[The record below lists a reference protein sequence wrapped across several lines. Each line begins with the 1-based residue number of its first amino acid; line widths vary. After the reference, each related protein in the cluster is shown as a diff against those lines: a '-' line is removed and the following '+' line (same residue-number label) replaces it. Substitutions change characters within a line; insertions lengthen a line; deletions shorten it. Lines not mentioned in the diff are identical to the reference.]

1 MHPRLLEFLQQS
13 GLSAVATPSN
23 PKQWQA
29 FLQHVNTA
37 LQHADHAATTPLAH
51 LPQAQQ
57 EVVHIIAERDKLRSV
72 LNSISMGLCLFG
84 REAQLLFLN
93 PAARQYLQILEGK
106 PDTLSVLSQLRIR
119 DQWQPER
126 YLDTA
131 AVQRMMA
138 EGTSLNEASAV
149 LQREGMEDLPLA
161 CCLYPISK
169 GTHVTG
175 SVLLFRNTS
184 EQQKVAAALLA
195 AKVSAEKASA
205 AKSDFLSSMSH
216 ELRTPMNAILG
227 YGEILQEDLGDPP
240 DEHDPDYFEDLLTYV
255 DNILQAGR
263 SLLGLI
269 NEVLDLTKIESG
281 KIELQITKSDLLEV
295 ATQCVEKIRPLLAEK
310 NLQLDVTQLPNKPIY
325 ALADAQRIKQVF
337 SQLLSN
343 AIKHN
348 KVQGSVQVRIEQ
360 LSVET
365 VRLVVADTGVGM
377 TAEQQAQIFRPF
389 TRISGRNLSKG
400 TGVGLTI
407 AKQLLDIMG
416 GRIGVESKLDE
427 GSTFWLELPT
437 GETVET
443 EKSAMPGTDRKY
455 LLLYIE
461 DSRTNVSLMG
471 KILKDRPDIAFIS
484 APTGEMGL
492 ELARAHRPD
501 IILLDI
507 NLPGISG
514 FEVLER
520 LRSVPGTRDIPVIGL
535 SADDSQ
541 DALHQAETAGF
552 MHYMIKPLKKAQFLE
567 ALDKLAEQEKAAA
580 STKRS

>member
-1 MHPRLLEFLQQS
+1 MHPRLLEFLQKS
-13 GLSAVATPSN
+13 GLNADTTPHT
-23 PKQWQA
+23 PQQWHI
-29 FLQHVNTA
+29 FLQHINTA
-37 LQHADHAATTPLAH
+37 LQQADNADASPLAH
-51 LPQAQQ
+51 LPQSQQ

-72 LNSISMGLCLFG
+72 LSSISMGLCLFG
-84 REAQLLFLN
+84 REAQLLFIN
-93 PAARQYLQILEGK
+93 PAARQYLQMAEATV
-106 PDTLSVLSQLRIR
+106 DTQAVLSRLRIS
-119 DQWQPER
+119 DQWQPNC
-126 YLDTA
+126 YLEPEG
-131 AVQRMMA
+131 VQRMIA
-138 EGTSLNEASAV
+138 EGSSLTEASAF
-149 LQREGMEDLPLA
+149 LRRDGLEDLSIA

-169 GTHVTG
+169 GVRVSG
-175 SVLLFRNTS
+175 AVLLFRDTS

-195 AKVSAEKASA
+195 AKESAEKASA

-227 YGEILQEDLGDPP
+227 YGEILQEDLGDPSN
-240 DEHDPDYFEDLLTYV
+240 EHDPDYFEDLLVYV

-263 SLLGLI
+263 NLLGLI

-295 ATQCVEKIRPLLAEK
+295 SKQCIEKLRPQLAEK
-310 NLQLDVTQLPNKPIY
+310 NLQLDLTQLPSQPVY
-325 ALADAQRIKQVF
+325 ALADAKRIKQVF

-343 AIKHN
+343 AVKHN
-348 KVQGSVQVRIEQ
+348 KEQGSIQVRIEQ
-360 LSVET
+360 PSIET

-377 TAEQQAQIFRPF
+377 SEAQQAQIFKPF

-416 GRIGVESKLDE
+416 GHIGLKSQLDL
-427 GSTFWLELPT
+427 GSTFWIELPT
-437 GETVET
+437 GETAET
-443 EKSAMPGTDRKY
+443 EKSNSPGTDRKY

-471 KILKDRPDIAFIS
+471 KILQDRPEIAFIS

-520 LRSVPGTRDIPVIGL
+520 LRTVTGTRDIPVIGL
-535 SADDSQ
+535 SADDSKE
-541 DALHQAETAGF
+541 ALAQAKTVGF
-552 MHYMIKPLKKAQFLE
+552 IHYMIKPLKKAQFLQ
-567 ALDKLAEQEKAAA
+567 ALDKLAKPEKTPIA
-580 STKRS
+580 

>member
-1 MHPRLLEFLQQS
+1 MHPRLLEHLEEY
-13 GLSAVATPSN
+13 GLNANTTPN
-23 PKQWQA
+23 DPKQWQQ
-29 FLQHVNTA
+29 FLNSLSTSFA
-37 LQHADHAATTPLAH
+37 NPIAH
-51 LPQAQQ
+51 LPKTQQ
-57 EVVHIIAERDKLRSV
+57 EIVHIITERDKLRSV
-72 LNSISMGLCLFG
+72 LTSINMGLCLFG

-93 PAARQYLQILEGK
+93 PAARHYLQVPEGK
-106 PDTLSVLSQLRIR
+106 PSTQLVLSRLQIR
-119 DQWQPER
+119 DQWQPDRNMDIE
-126 YLDTA
+126 
-131 AVQRMMA
+131 AVQRMIA
-138 EGTSLNEASAV
+138 EGTSLTEANAHLCRDGLS
-149 LQREGMEDLPLA
+149 DLPIA
-161 CCLYPISK
+161 CHLTPISK
-169 GTHVTG
+169 GAHVIG
-175 SVLLFRNTS
+175 SVLLFRDTS
-184 EQQKVAAALLA
+184 EQQRVAAALLA
-195 AKVSAEKASA
+195 AKESAEKASV

-240 DEHDPDYFEDLLTYV
+240 DEHDPDYFEDLLAYV

-263 SLLGLI
+263 NLLGLI
-269 NEVLDLTKIESG
+269 NEVLDLTKIEAG
-281 KIELQITKSDLLEV
+281 KIELQITKANLLDV
-295 ATQCVEKIRPLLAEK
+295 ANHCVESIRPKLAEN
-310 NLQLDVTQLPNKPIY
+310 NLQLDVAQLPNTPVY
-325 ALADAQRIKQVF
+325 ALADAERIKQVF

-348 KVQGSVQVRIEQ
+348 KEKGLVQIRIEQ
-360 LSVET
+360 PSVET

-377 TAEQQAQIFRPF
+377 SEEQQAHIFKPF

-416 GRIGVESKLDE
+416 GRIGLESKLDV
-427 GSTFWLELPT
+427 GSTFWIELPT
-437 GETVET
+437 GETE
-443 EKSAMPGTDRKY
+443 EIKKSVSSGTDRKY

-471 KILKDRPDIAFIS
+471 KILQDRPEIAFIS

-507 NLPGISG
+507 NLPGING

-520 LRSVPGTRDIPVIGL
+520 LRSVTSTRDIPVIGL

-541 DALHQAETAGF
+541 EALEQAETAGF
-552 MHYMIKPLKKAQFLE
+552 IHYMIKPLKKSQFLQ
-567 ALDKLAEQEKAAA
+567 ALDQLAKQEKVPV
-580 STKRS
+580 